1 MAVATFHAAKKRWYE
16 IEETERLEEERAED
30 PRFLDEQYG
39 KDGLV

>member
-1 MAVATFHAAKKRWYE
+1 MQNISSRNLLRKARD
-16 IEETERLEEERAED
+16 LEEERAED